1 MKFMGKST
9 LIIKSSRLEVSD
21 LRNYFTIM
29 YGINQKEFKPI
40 ISCSK
45 WIDPYNC
52 KRYETII
59 TSSLK
64 LGVYI

>member
-1 MKFMGKST
+1 MKFIGKST
-9 LIIKSSRLEVSD
+9 LIIKSSRLEVSE
-21 LRNYFTIM
+21 LRNYFTMM
-29 YGINQKEFKPI
+29 YGINQKEFKLI

-59 TSSLK
+59 T
-64 LGVYI
+64 